1 MFRSRSFKD
10 VLNSFKLKHK
20 ITQANSLSVPNL
32 RVKRT
37 DILREERNLEI
48 EKKMLVVE
56 VEVEVE
62 VQRQQ
67 RRRSMSKQMKKIAVL
82 GPTSMKKLEQF
93 FLLLRS
99 FRKRKPWE

>member
-1 MFRSRSFKD
+1 M
-10 VLNSFKLKHK
+10 
-20 ITQANSLSVPNL
+20 
-32 RVKRT
+32 
-37 DILREERNLEI
+37 REERNLEI
-48 EKKMLVVE
+48 EKKMLVVEVE

>member
-20 ITQANSLSVPNL
+20 ITQAISLSVPNL

-67 RRRSMSKQMKKIAVL
+67 WRRSMSKQMKKIAVL